1 MMRFT
6 TLSAKRLLSRNS
18 RAAKVV
24 VGGVQLGIIHL
35 VNKLFALI
43 LILPCKRVFKG
54 MHIMMPSDVLFSI
67 ALSCLICSCLTPSY
81 IIFRWR
87 QRMNS
92 VVVFVVVLKG
102 Q

>member
-1 MMRFT
+1 MIRFT
-6 TLSAKRLLSRNS
+6 ALSAKRLLSRNS

-35 VNKLFALI
+35 VNKLCLNPNTVMQKGF
-43 LILPCKRVFKG
+43 FKG
-54 MHIMMPSDVLFSI
+54 MHIMMPSDVLVST
-67 ALSCLICSCLTPSY
+67 ALSCLVCSCLTPSY